1 MSQAECLEELWINM
15 NVLNDLEHTIEVL
28 SKLHKLKTV
37 YIADNPM
44 VKGVSYLEIIKERLP
59 KVE

>member
-1 MSQAECLEELWINM
+1 M
-15 NVLNDLEHTIEVL
+15 NVLSDLEHTINYL
-28 SKLHKLKTV
+28 QSMKKLKTI

-59 KVE
+59 HIE

>member
-1 MSQAECLEELWINM
+1 M

-28 SKLHKLKTV
+28 SQMQKLKTV

-44 VKGVSYLEIIKERLP
+44 VKGVPYLEIIKDKLP